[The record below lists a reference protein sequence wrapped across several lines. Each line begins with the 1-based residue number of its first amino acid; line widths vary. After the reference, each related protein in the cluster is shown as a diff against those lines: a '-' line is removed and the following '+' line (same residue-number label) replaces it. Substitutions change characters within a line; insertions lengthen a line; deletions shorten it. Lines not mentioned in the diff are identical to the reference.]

1 MRLQANAFDAL
12 DHFADNANVARS
24 FGDRQ
29 AAEASCTSLL
39 GCARCSLH
47 LFRIHQPRGFDLR
60 FITRALGTIAAVLQ
74 TPARLNR
81 QQRREL
87 DSIRVMIGAME
98 LLGMENQIRQR
109 GAEGRSDLLSRPI
122 VSHIGVRGL
131 RHFCQ

>member
-29 AAEASCTSLL
+29 AAEASCISLL

-60 FITRALGTIAAVLQ
+60 FITRALGTVESWIL
-74 TPARLNR
+74 
-81 QQRREL
+81 
-87 DSIRVMIGAME
+87 SRVMIGAME
-98 LLGMENQIRQR
+98 LLGLENQIRQR

-122 VSHIGVRGL
+122 VSHKGGRGL
-131 RHFCQ
+131 RHFCPIAPMKMS